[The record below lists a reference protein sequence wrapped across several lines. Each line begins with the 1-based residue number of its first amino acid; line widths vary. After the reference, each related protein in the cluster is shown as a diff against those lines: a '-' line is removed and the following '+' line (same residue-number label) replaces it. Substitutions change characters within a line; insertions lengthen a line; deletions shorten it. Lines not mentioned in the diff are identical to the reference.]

1 MAFCLS
7 LLHIAQLHNPVFSTI
22 KKKQCMNLF
31 KKILITIVAI
41 GSLTSLQA
49 QYIIVDTI
57 RRSGIDS
64 IKRDINLNAPHAKK
78 TITYNSFLVSGTII
92 AYGFIAIENNSLQY
106 LPMIAFVTH
115 YYQGNAGGLSCVC
128 NFK

>member
-7 LLHIAQLHNPVFSTI
+7 LLHIAQLHNPIFSTI
-22 KKKQCMNLF
+22 KKKKCINLF

-41 GSLTSLQA
+41 GSLTLLQA

-64 IKRDINLNAPHAKK
+64 
-78 TITYNSFLVSGTII
+78 V
-92 AYGFIAIENNSLQY
+92 
-106 LPMIAFVTH
+106 
-115 YYQGNAGGLSCVC
+115 
-128 NFK
+128 